1 MADQAL
7 SYVIT
12 LVVVCNVTVIAAL
25 VAIVAAVPRLTRR
38 RPAHRAET
46 APLRDR
52 LLLLPSRAAAVR
64 RPAAPAARA
73 A

>member
-1 MADQAL
+1 MAEHAL

-12 LVVVCNVTVIAAL
+12 LVIVCNVIVIATLA
-25 VAIVAAVPRLTRR
+25 AIVVVVPRMTRR

-46 APLRDR
+46 APLRNR
-52 LLLLPSRAAAVR
+52 LSLVSSRPNTAR
-64 RPAAPAARA
+64 RAFAPAARA